1 VFTVVCMGWCTTGVR
16 EVRTVGHVLLLPGLS
31 IAGQENA
38 GPAVAQED
46 GYRAVVGLARA
57 LARSRQAAVRGR
69 RSNGRPRAS
78 CLCIFIHPTTCV
90 ASDVTTQ
97 RLSDR
102 SLALRGGDLCW
113 IVDANFGEICLPGT

>member
-1 VFTVVCMGWCTTGVR
+1 MFTVVFMGWCTTGVR

-57 LARSRQAAVRGR
+57 LARR
-69 RSNGRPRAS
+69 RCEGVGLTALPRAS
-78 CLCIFIHPTTCV
+78 CLCIFIHPTHV
-90 ASDVTTQ
+90 DLAS
-97 RLSDR
+97 RPKGL
-102 SLALRGGDLCW
+102 W
-113 IVDANFGEICLPGT
+113 IAPPHVKEAIYAG

>member
-1 VFTVVCMGWCTTGVR
+1 MFAVVCMGCCTTGVR
-16 EVRTVGHVLLLPGLS
+16 EVRAVGHVLLLPGLS

-57 LARSRQAAVRGR
+57 LARR
-69 RSNGRPRAS
+69 RCEGVGLTADPERPACAS
-78 CLCIFIHPTTCV
+78 LSTPQHVDSGVP
-90 ASDVTTQ
+90 AQ

-102 SLALRGGDLCW
+102 SLSASL
-113 IVDANFGEICLPGT
+113 ASFSA